1 MAVDRSWKYASNC
14 GAARRD
20 QLNAWTDFRHIA
32 VFLNASIEA
41 IGLKECRGHLPG
53 CWCTKMIS
61 HSTDQR
67 ATWPLACGLRRPPKE
82 NAKPSGGCAHPK
94 APAWKLRERY
104 STHMVLRSSPVQK
117 FLGDSNFIASAFHK
131 ADGRLTT
138 CRDDVTFAYPVPPP
152 TPPNPAPASA
162 LDTHRP
168 QSHRLSAARTRA
180 VAQRRSRV
188 AAADR
193 QALRPPAVP
202 ALRY

>member
-82 NAKPSGGCAHPK
+82 NAKPSGGLCAPEGTRLEIKGALLDPHGPEVVPCTK
-94 APAWKLRERY
+94 ILR
-104 STHMVLRSSPVQK
+104 
-117 FLGDSNFIASAFHK
+117 
-131 ADGRLTT
+131 RLE
-138 CRDDVTFAYPVPPP
+138 
-152 TPPNPAPASA
+152 
-162 LDTHRP
+162 LHRFGF
-168 QSHRLSAARTRA
+168 S
-180 VAQRRSRV
+180 
-188 AAADR
+188 
-193 QALRPPAVP
+193 
-202 ALRY
+202 